1 MKRLLSI
8 LVLALALVAPAG
20 AALPDPVR
28 FGVSIEAGDIRSARL
43 WLEQGL
49 PPNFLA
55 DRIGSGLMIGA
66 WEGNIEM
73 MTLFLSYGAD
83 IDFLNAMGEQALM
96 HAAWKGHTEAVR
108 WLLDRGAQVNRPDR
122 QWSALHYAAFAGH
135 NHIVQMLI
143 QAGAN
148 VDARSTNGS
157 TVLMMA
163 AREGHEAVAQFLIA
177 SGAKP
182 GVRND
187 ANDSALQWS
196 LRHGHIRIARALA
209 DAEQFAAA
217 VKEVAQLPPPQR
229 SEPAPK
235 AIESLLDDIRTARAQ
250 GKPIDEV
257 LLAYRKAL
265 AEFSQKKAAAPA
277 RTAKSMVITA
287 KRSDPTQERATI
299 IYAEG
304 DTPPMSRLVE
314 QIRAARASGTSV
326 NQVLDE
332 NRAMLQ
338 RYQREGGSDAP

>member
-1 MKRLLSI
+1 MKRFFLILL
-8 LVLALALVAPAG
+8 LALGLSG
-20 AALPDPVR
+20 AAAAAMPDAVR
-28 FGVSIEAGDIRSARL
+28 FGVTIEAGDLRSARH

-49 PPNFLA
+49 PPDFLA
-55 DRIGSGLMIGA
+55 DRIGTGLMIGA

-73 MTLFLSYGAD
+73 MALFHSFGAD
-83 IDFLNAMGEQALM
+83 INALNALGEQALM
-96 HAAWKGHTEAVR
+96 HAAWKGHAEAVR

-122 QWSALHYAAFAGH
+122 QWSALHYATFAGH
-135 NHIVQMLI
+135 EHIVQMLLA
-143 QAGAN
+143 AGAN
-148 VDARSTNGS
+148 IDARSTNGS

-163 AREGHEAVAQFLIA
+163 AREGHESVANLLIA
-177 SGAKP
+177 RGANA

-209 DAEQFAAA
+209 DAEQLAAA
-217 VKEVAQLPPPQR
+217 VKEVAHLPPPQR

-235 AIESLLDDIRTARAQ
+235 AIETLLDDIRTARAQ

-265 AEFSQKKAAAPA
+265 AEFNQKQAAKP
-277 RTAKSMVITA
+277 RTAKGLVITA

-299 IYAEG
+299 VYTEG

-314 QIRAARASGTSV
+314 QIRAARASGASV
-326 NQVLDE
+326 NQVLE
-332 NRAMLQ
+332 QNKAMLG